1 MDPATATAS
10 SSSHT
15 PRGGSTST
23 SPERIPNAH
32 PASSASPSPPT
43 RSMAP
48 TLEPFGPWGKA
59 STTIR
64 EVCGVGS
71 LICAMLVTQSQLAQV
86 ILPLT
91 QIATTF
97 GVQGSAG
104 RQSW

>member
-1 MDPATATAS
+1 M
-10 SSSHT
+10 
-15 PRGGSTST
+15 
-23 SPERIPNAH
+23 SPV
-32 PASSASPSPPT
+32 
-43 RSMAP
+43 
-48 TLEPFGPWGKA
+48 LEPFGPWGKP

-86 ILPLT
+86 ILPLS

-97 GVQGSAG
+97 GVQDSAG